1 MTNFFTP
8 SSSNSKTNTLQ
19 LHTAINLSVEV
30 YTKERLMSEVLI
42 DVVLLIVFGSKFDQ
56 KFLNFF
62 KKHACGDPVKML
74 ICMSEMLV
82 NS

>member
-1 MTNFFTP
+1 MTNFFTL
-8 SSSNSKTNTLQ
+8 SSSDSKTNT

-82 NS
+82 SS